1 MPLVFILGI
10 KISNAQNVGIG
21 TSSPLEKLHIS
32 NGQIRLSRTASYN
45 NNVIFNM
52 PASQLAGEHEGLQFQ
67 LLGVEKAFIGYTST
81 STSGNFLR
89 LSGAGVNNNDLV
101 INSVGNVG
109 IGINTP
115 EEKLHIEGNLLLN
128 ATNPTLQ
135 LQNDGINKGFL
146 QLAGDNIRIGTNSG
160 NTAGKFIIRNNG
172 ADRVFVDDNGNT
184 GIGVTDPAAKLH
196 INSGTSIEALRI
208 TGNDATIIRMMTGGT
223 DKANIYATGNDL
235 NISTVQD
242 NGLLRLNGE
251 IYINNTANRTGIGTT
266 TPDER
271 LHVSGNVKVS
281 TGKVL
286 NNDNYN
292 MLPIAYGKFSSSGT
306 RLSGTPNITAS
317 QVTVNDY
324 QFFVVSVAGVNL
336 SDAVA
341 SVTDGF
347 TTITGRTISVEVYD
361 SDPSKLKVAMRVGSD
376 WARQAF
382 HIIIYKP

>member
-1 MPLVFILGI
+1 
-10 KISNAQNVGIG
+10 
-21 TSSPLEKLHIS
+21 
-32 NGQIRLSRTASYN
+32 
-45 NNVIFNM
+45 
-52 PASQLAGEHEGLQFQ
+52 LAGEHEGLQFQ

-89 LSGAGVNNNDLV
+89 LSGAGVNSNDLV

-146 QLAGDNIRIGTNSG
+146 QLAGDNTRIGTNSG

-196 INSGTSIEALRI
+196 INSGSSIEALRI

-223 DKANIYATGNDL
+223 DKGNIYATGNDL

-347 TTITGRTISVEVYD
+347 TTITGSTISVVVYD
-361 SDPSKLKVAMRVGSD
+361 SDPSKLKVAMRVGSE

-382 HIIIYKP
+382 HIIIFKP